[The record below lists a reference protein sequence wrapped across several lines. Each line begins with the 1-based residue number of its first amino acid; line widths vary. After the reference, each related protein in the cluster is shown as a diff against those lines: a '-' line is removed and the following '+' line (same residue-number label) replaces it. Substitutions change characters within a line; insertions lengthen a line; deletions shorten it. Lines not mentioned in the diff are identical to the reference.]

1 MSNVYTH
8 SQRRP
13 LRMGVIPIQSEKAAV
28 QSASLGLKCITS
40 NTDNDMQAKDRYHR
54 WDGIGV
60 LPAFFFPDICCS
72 GHRCREPVL
81 RTGSLGSRCERYVLY
96 VETFGRDILPMWIK
110 YGKAGSTLRY
120 AVN

>member
-8 SQRRP
+8 NQRRP

-54 WDGIGV
+54 WEGIGV
-60 LPAFFFPDICCS
+60 LPAFFPRYLLQRAS
-72 GHRCREPVL
+72 VS
-81 RTGSLGSRCERYVLY
+81 RTGTAYRKPGKSVREICTLYGNIRERYPSGVDK
-96 VETFGRDILPMWIK
+96 VW
-110 YGKAGSTLRY
+110 
-120 AVN
+120 

>member
-54 WDGIGV
+54 WNGIGV
-60 LPAFFFPDICCS
+60 LPAFFSQIFVVAGIGVANQYCVQEAWEAGARGMYFMWKHAGEIS
-72 GHRCREPVL
+72 FRC
-81 RTGSLGSRCERYVLY
+81 G
-96 VETFGRDILPMWIK
+96 
-110 YGKAGSTLRY
+110 
-120 AVN
+120 

>member
-1 MSNVYTH
+1 
-8 SQRRP
+8 
-13 LRMGVIPIQSEKAAV
+13 MGVIPIQSEKAAV

-60 LPAFFFPDICCS
+60 LPAFFSPDICYN

-81 RTGSLGSRCERYVLY
+81 RDRKSV
-96 VETFGRDILPMWIK
+96 V
-110 YGKAGSTLRY
+110 
-120 AVN
+120 

>member
-54 WDGIGV
+54 WKGIGV
-60 LPAFFFPDICCS
+60 LPAFFSQIFATTGIGVANRYCVQEAWEGGVRGMYFMWKHS
-72 GHRCREPVL
+72 GEISFRC
-81 RTGSLGSRCERYVLY
+81 G
-96 VETFGRDILPMWIK
+96 
-110 YGKAGSTLRY
+110 
-120 AVN
+120 